1 MGSQSTS
8 SAMMPPRGN
17 PNIKM
22 QQMIAQKQMVLQEA
36 DKKCNKNGLYA
47 AVAIGTVVAADVLYK
62 ELQKKKEAKKD
73 A

>member
-1 MGSQSTS
+1 MESQSTS
-8 SAMMPPRGN
+8 SAMMPPRVN

-22 QQMIAQKQMVLQEA
+22 QQMIAQKQRVLQEA
-36 DKKCNKNGLYA
+36 DKKGDNNGLYA
-47 AVAIGTVVAADVLYK
+47 AIAIGAVVSANALYK